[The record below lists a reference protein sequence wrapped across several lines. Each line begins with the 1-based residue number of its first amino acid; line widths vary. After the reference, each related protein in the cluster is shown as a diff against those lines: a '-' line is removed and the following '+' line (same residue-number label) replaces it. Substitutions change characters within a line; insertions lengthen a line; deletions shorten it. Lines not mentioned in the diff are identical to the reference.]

1 MDTFRVSI
9 LAADRPF
16 YRGECESLMF
26 PTLDG
31 QYGVLA
37 HHRNMIAAIIP
48 GTLSYKIPGKTEF
61 TAAVS
66 EGLIKV
72 EDNEVLVLVDSAER
86 PEEIDAIRA
95 KREADAA
102 KEAILQKQSIQ
113 EYHSAQAKLARAV
126 NRLKVKQHYNDSL
139 GKGR

>member
-1 MDTFRVSI
+1 METFKVSI

-16 YRGECESLMF
+16 YEGECESLII

-48 GTLSYKIPGKTEF
+48 GTLCYKLPGEPEL

-66 EGLIKV
+66 EGMIKV
-72 EDNEVLVLVDSAER
+72 EDNEVLVLVDSAEK

-102 KEAILQKQSIQ
+102 KEAILQKKSIQ
-113 EYHSAQAKLARAV
+113 EYHAAQAQLARAV
-126 NRLKVKQHYNDSL
+126 SRLKVKKHYDTL
-139 GKGR
+139 EKEM